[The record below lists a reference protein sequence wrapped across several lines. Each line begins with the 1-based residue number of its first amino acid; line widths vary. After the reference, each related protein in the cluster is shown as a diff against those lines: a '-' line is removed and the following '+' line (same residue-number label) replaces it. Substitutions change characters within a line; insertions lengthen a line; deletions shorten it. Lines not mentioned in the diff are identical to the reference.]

1 MKGKDI
7 FECKPNTASRNLF
20 ARGCNF
26 FCAALVERGAKEL
39 NRFDGKRKRA
49 ERSGK
54 ALPRV
59 RCLPMRHLPR
69 VHCLPMR
76 YLPRVHCL
84 SMRHLPRE
92 AGRLRSRPRYLMGAA
107 SFRYLPGEMPINL
120 WKERLKYASL
130 SKPQSK
136 AISRIFLLLSKSM
149 IAALFM
155 RFC

>member
-7 FECKPNTASRNLF
+7 FECKPNIASRNLF

-39 NRFDGKRKRA
+39 KRFDGKRKRA

-59 RCLPMRHLPR
+59 RCLP
-69 VHCLPMR
+69 
-76 YLPRVHCL
+76 
-84 SMRHLPRE
+84 MRHLPRE